1 MQLIAGVGEFKP
13 VAPFPPMDKQ
23 NPVDSGNQSAQS
35 HRAKRG
41 YKKLNLKVANH
52 LVGDLLKA
60 GVLAVKY
67 AETHNTATGFGKV
80 VAKDLRS
87 ALLRLLDVRAEYTSK
102 GLEAR
107 KILGADDRAGLR
119 KKKLQARIAKLQAQ
133 LSKIK

>member
-1 MQLIAGVGEFKP
+1 
-13 VAPFPPMDKQ
+13 MDNQ
-23 NPVDSGNQSAQS
+23 NPVDSGKQSAS
-35 HRAKRG
+35 CHRAKRG

-67 AETHNTATGFGKV
+67 AETHNSATGFGKV

-87 ALLRLLDVRAEYTSK
+87 ALLRLLDVRAEHTNK

-107 KILGADDRAGLR
+107 KILGADDRVALK
-119 KKKLQARIAKLQAQ
+119 KKKLQARIDKLQAK
-133 LSKIK
+133 LKKLK